1 MNNKTKAPAKP
12 ADNRIPALVRFAS
25 AITLLNI
32 IGHFYLGFEQSYAHW
47 VVAVVTA
54 YTFELGMEFL
64 TAKIEKRTPGY
75 AGGFKKLVIFLLPA
89 HITAQAVA
97 MLTYTNTHLPFVV
110 FGVGVALLTKVIFRV
125 TVNGRSRHYLN
136 PSNAGIAALYL
147 VFPAVGAAPP
157 YQFTETTINSW
168 DWVVPGIIVCL
179 GTFLNARFTKKI
191 PLILAWLSM
200 FFLQAVVRTSIFGTA
215 TVAALGPMTGVAF
228 LLFTFYM
235 ISDPSTT
242 PMKRN
247 NQVYFGAGVALV
259 YGMLMAFHV
268 VFGLFFALAIVC
280 FIRGGI
286 LWYANYRTVSK
297 PLPVSRIP
305 APFASV
311 EMAMP
316 VQRSPNS

>member
-1 MNNKTKAPAKP
+1 MNNTSNATAAKP
-12 ADNRIPALVRFAS
+12 KDLRVEALARFAG

-47 VVAVVTA
+47 IVAVVVA
-54 YTFELGMEFL
+54 YVIDLSMEWL
-64 TAKIEKRTPGY
+64 SARVQHRTPAY

-97 MLTYTNTHLPFVV
+97 MLTYTNVHLPFVV
-110 FGVGVALLTKVIFRV
+110 FGVAVGLLSKVIFKV
-125 TVNGRSRHYLN
+125 VVNGKPKHFLN
-136 PSNAGIAALYL
+136 PSNTGIAALYL

-157 YQFTETTINSW
+157 YQFTETTVGYW
-168 DWVVPGIIVCL
+168 DWVVLGIIVCL
-179 GTFLNARFTKKI
+179 GSFLNTKFTKKI

-200 FFLQAVVRTSIFGTA
+200 FFLQAVVRTSIFGTS

-247 NQVYFGAGVALV
+247 NQIFFGAAVALT
-259 YGMLMAFHV
+259 YGILMALHI
-268 VFGLFFALAIVC
+268 VFGLFFALLIVC
-280 FIRGGI
+280 SCRGLYLWI
-286 LWYANYRTVSK
+286 LSLKAAPQSAPQHNAVK
-297 PLPVSRIP
+297 LQPV
-305 APFASV
+305 AEFV
-311 EMAMP
+311 K
-316 VQRSPNS
+316 